1 MNEIN
6 LTADAD
12 AVIVQGGPDLF
23 SDRSLRLFFISILGA
38 AQIEGGWRCPRRKH
52 TIPSLVLRIN
62 SFLQSKGYGVK
73 CDAVADDTVQR
84 EIERR
89 RSFTRARDAAME
101 LRVGNASIEISDV
114 LRKLQ
119 EFGWNSEARS
129 LFSHQ
134 QAGVVH
140 GLTGVNTGNFSVPGA
155 GKTATSLAIAAVRLA
170 NDDIDCIL
178 VVGPLSCFGPWEKE
192 SAAAL
197 GSVLKVERVRGAS
210 ASRRSL
216 YATARTRTLLLLG
229 YSTAAIDK
237 DHIIELCRR
246 MRVMLIVDES
256 HRIKRFRGGLWAP
269 ALMDIAKY
277 ARVKLTL
284 SGTPMPQ
291 SGKDLFSQLRVLWPS
306 GELTGPPDD
315 FATRVDADFSLVM
328 QDILPFVSRTP
339 KSALGLDPY
348 KIVHH
353 FAELVGIQQE
363 IYSLIEDQFRRIIQ
377 DYDSWRD
384 KIDALKRGK
393 PIRLL
398 QAAANPSLLNGPEST
413 YQLPRYT
420 MPNPTLMQRLA
431 DYKHHEYPSK
441 FVTAK
446 NILEGIIADRSTGQK
461 AVCWSNFVRNLDQFS
476 EYIRTELGIPVFQI
490 DGRVPASEQS
500 SQDQSPRNADIDET
514 REQIIDRFL
523 STSGPAILV
532 TNPASTSES
541 ISLHSS
547 CHNAIYLDRTYDCA
561 LFLQSIDRI
570 HRLGLRPGQAV
581 AVHVIEAVLP
591 GNRPTIDRLV
601 EQSLAAKEAVMRGLL
616 EGANLAP
623 LSESDDLLE
632 GAQGDERDL
641 EQLLK
646 FLLGEQTDEHAV

>member
-12 AVIVQGGPDLF
+12 AVIVQGGPELF

-216 YATARTRTLLLLG
+216 YATARTRPP
-229 YSTAAIDK
+229 AA
-237 DHIIELCRR
+237 
-246 MRVMLIVDES
+246 
-256 HRIKRFRGGLWAP
+256 W
-269 ALMDIAKY
+269 
-277 ARVKLTL
+277 
-284 SGTPMPQ
+284 
-291 SGKDLFSQLRVLWPS
+291 LF
-306 GELTGPPDD
+306 
-315 FATRVDADFSLVM
+315 
-328 QDILPFVSRTP
+328 
-339 KSALGLDPY
+339 
-348 KIVHH
+348 
-353 FAELVGIQQE
+353 
-363 IYSLIEDQFRRIIQ
+363 
-377 DYDSWRD
+377 
-384 KIDALKRGK
+384 
-393 PIRLL
+393 
-398 QAAANPSLLNGPEST
+398 
-413 YQLPRYT
+413 
-420 MPNPTLMQRLA
+420 
-431 DYKHHEYPSK
+431 
-441 FVTAK
+441 
-446 NILEGIIADRSTGQK
+446 DR
-461 AVCWSNFVRNLDQFS
+461 C
-476 EYIRTELGIPVFQI
+476 
-490 DGRVPASEQS
+490 
-500 SQDQSPRNADIDET
+500 
-514 REQIIDRFL
+514 
-523 STSGPAILV
+523 
-532 TNPASTSES
+532 
-541 ISLHSS
+541 
-547 CHNAIYLDRTYDCA
+547 
-561 LFLQSIDRI
+561 
-570 HRLGLRPGQAV
+570 
-581 AVHVIEAVLP
+581 
-591 GNRPTIDRLV
+591 NR
-601 EQSLAAKEAVMRGLL
+601 
-616 EGANLAP
+616 
-623 LSESDDLLE
+623 
-632 GAQGDERDL
+632 
-641 EQLLK
+641 
-646 FLLGEQTDEHAV
+646 